1 MSGNVPKAS
10 LAVQVEAKAQG
21 LGELIKLLV
30 LLNPQMLK
38 MIEENHEIEDSDI
51 FYPEEEI
58 Q

>member
-1 MSGNVPKAS
+1 
-10 LAVQVEAKAQG
+10 VEAKAQG

-38 MIEENHEIEDSDI
+38 MIEENDEIEDSDI

-58 Q
+58 QKTVK